1 MPDDPT
7 NLAESS
13 FEPQNNRITLSPQH
27 NPLILKIPAAS
38 MNLRRSN
45 RRMSSAPS
53 LPSGSEYHAS
63 EKSVDMDEQPDEE
76 EPKEEEPPEE
86 VITTKRGRQVK
97 KMKYVESSDNDGE
110 GEDDPDI
117 EIPAQDL
124 FNESSNRKVTR
135 ASTAKRHIS
144 EEDEEE
150 DNRPRRLTRGAR
162 LNGFIASDEE
172 EKEDDFQGYSLRN
185 RTRRPPS
192 AAPLSKKEKEQQQKQ
207 KQQAARAQ
215 RISRRNAART
225 TTKDEDY
232 EHVSSGASADADG
245 SLDDAQQSSDHD
257 ALGLP
262 EEPEPE
268 PEPEDDGDGKPYS
281 LRQRKNISY
290 AIPAPLEEL
299 VKANRQ
305 GGKGGGRNGAGGSRA
320 KPRLGWST
328 SGKEL
333 GRLMGAD
340 DSVSCCVERLLF
352 NGSYHA

>member
-1 MPDDPT
+1 
-7 NLAESS
+7 
-13 FEPQNNRITLSPQH
+13 
-27 NPLILKIPAAS
+27 
-38 MNLRRSN
+38 
-45 RRMSSAPS
+45 MSSAPS

-63 EKSVDMDEQPDEE
+63 EKSVDMDEQPDDE

-86 VITTKRGRQVK
+86 VITTRRGRQVK

-110 GEDDPDI
+110 GEDDPDVDTA
-117 EIPAQDL
+117 AQDL

-135 ASTAKRHIS
+135 ASAKRHIS
-144 EEDEEE
+144 EEDDE
-150 DNRPRRLTRGAR
+150 DDSRPRRLTKGAR
-162 LNGFIASDEE
+162 LNGFIASDDEDTR
-172 EKEDDFQGYSLRN
+172 DDFQGYSLRN
-185 RTRRPPS
+185 RTKRTTS
-192 AAPLSKKEKEQQQKQ
+192 IAPLSNKEKEKQ
-207 KQQAARAQ
+207 LKLKQQAARAQ
-215 RISRRNAART
+215 RISRRNAAR

-262 EEPEPE
+262 EEPERE
-268 PEPEDDGDGKPYS
+268 PEPEDDADGKPYS

-305 GGKGGGRNGAGGSRA
+305 GGKGGGRNGVGGSKA
-320 KPRLGWST
+320 KTRLGWST

-340 DSVSCCVERLLF
+340 DSVSCCVDLKLF
-352 NGSYHA
+352 SGSYRT